1 MSKRRRL
8 SAQAWRGMLVQ
19 FEGGGQLAEDFCQQH
34 GISVASLKRWQRKL
48 QAPVTEESA
57 SHADAAADTVSPAA
71 FVDLGALRSG
81 ASRLELR
88 LEFGGG
94 VVLELSRG

>member
-19 FEGGGQLAEDFCQQH
+19 FEGSGQLAEEFCQQH
-34 GISVASLKRWQRKL
+34 GISVASLKSWQRKSR
-48 QAPVTEESA
+48 APVTEASA
-57 SHADAAADTVSPAA
+57 PSGDTVSAA
-71 FVDLGALRSG
+71 PFVDLGALRSS

-88 LEFGGG
+88 LEFGSG
-94 VVLELSRG
+94 VVLQLSRG